1 MKSIFNKFLTSHPT
15 VNQATKIIGKQAL
28 QFRGLHGSSLSF
40 VLAALYKNTSD
51 AFVVVFEDKE
61 KAAYLFNDLQK
72 LLGEQEILFFPASIR
87 HLTLENIS
95 KPDTASMLM
104 RTEVLLATQKSKY
117 FVVTYPEALA
127 EAIVQKDEIKRKT
140 IELKTGESVDFD
152 FLIEMFEE
160 LGLTET
166 DFVFE
171 PGQFAVRGS
180 IIDVFSFSDMN
191 PYRLDFFGDTI
202 ESIRIF
208 DTETQLS
215 VKKVD
220 KINIISNLHLREQ
233 SDIQYNTFFEYAEN
247 ALVFIDDF
255 NYLKLVINDYH
266 EKHTA
271 LLENDDE
278 ETRSFIRFVEPEKF
292 FTSIPQNIIHLN
304 NRELDVPEIKFNTSP
319 QPAMRKKFD
328 LLAKHL
334 NEFEQNSFKV
344 FVCSE
349 NKRQLQRLSEILQ
362 SEELEVNASFIPV
375 EGSVYQGFSDE
386 DVRIVLYT
394 DHQIFERYYPYK
406 LKTLS
411 LQKSKETQLLR
422 RIKDLKPGDYVVHS
436 DHGVGIFKGIVTI
449 ENNGKKQEV
458 VSISYKDGDNLF
470 VGIHSLYKIS
480 KFKSEDTTPPTIH
493 KLGSGVWNK
502 LKNKTKRQIKD
513 IARDLIKLY
522 AQRMQ
527 KEGYAFA
534 GDTYLQEALEA
545 SFIYDETPDQIK
557 AIQEV
562 KADMEKSVPM
572 DRLICGDVGFGKT
585 EIALRA
591 AFKAVAD
598 GKQVAL
604 LCPTTVLAF
613 QHFRTFSE
621 RLKDVPVTIDYLSRM
636 RSTKETKQILE
647 KLKNGQID
655 IIIGTHRIVSKD
667 VIFKDLGL
675 LIIDEEQRFGV
686 AVKER
691 LRQLRPT
698 IDTLTL
704 TATPIPRTLEFSLM
718 GARDL
723 SILQTPPANRRPI
736 ITELHVF
743 DVELIRKAVYYEVN
757 RGGQVF
763 FVQNNINSLP
773 DFERLFA
780 KCCPDV
786 IVKSAHGRM
795 KPSEIEKIITDFM
808 QGKFDVLL
816 STTIIEN
823 GLDIPNANT
832 IIINDAHRF
841 GLSHLHQL
849 RGRVGRSDRKAF
861 CYLFAPPKHVL
872 SPESRRR
879 LEAIE
884 NFTELG
890 SGFNIALQDLDIRG
904 AGDLLGAQQSGFI
917 SNIGYETFKRILEEA
932 MIELRTQEFKDVFD
946 ADENKEDNLFVADCQ
961 IVTDL
966 DVGFPDDYISDTTE
980 KLRLYKELETITD
993 TESLEEYRN
1002 RLIDRFGKI
1011 PKKSQELLNTV
1022 LLRQKAKQT
1031 GIEKIILK
1039 QNILI
1044 TYFVSDKNSA
1054 FYKTELF
1061 KKILKFVSKCEKCE
1075 FKEKNDKLYLKIND
1089 IKTISDA
1096 LKFVT
1101 KLRHH

>member
-1 MKSIFNKFLTSHPT
+1 MKSIFKKFFASHP
-15 VNQATKIIGKQAL
+15 VVKQAIRFVGKEPL
-28 QFRGLHGSSLSF
+28 QLSGLHGSSLAF
-40 VLAALYKNTSD
+40 VVAALYKNTSEP
-51 AFVVVFEDKE
+51 FVIIFQDKE
-61 KAAYLFNDLQK
+61 KAAYLLNDLQK
-72 LLGEQEILFFPASIR
+72 LLGERETLFFPASIR
-87 HLTLENIS
+87 HLTLENIA
-95 KPDTASMLM
+95 KPDTASLLM
-104 RTEVLLATQKSKY
+104 RTETLLATQRNKY
-117 FVVTYPEALA
+117 LIVTYPEALA
-127 EAIVQKDEIKRKT
+127 EAIVKKEEIRSKT

-171 PGQFAVRGS
+171 PGQYAVRGS

-215 VKKVD
+215 VKKIE

-233 SDIQYNTFFEYAEN
+233 ADIQYDTFFEYSEN
-247 ALVFIDDF
+247 PIVFIDDF
-255 NYLKLVINDYH
+255 NYLKLVINDYY
-266 EKHTA
+266 EKHSA
-271 LLENDDE
+271 LLEGRE
-278 ETRSFIRFVEPEKF
+278 EKTSVVNFVDPEKF
-292 FTSIPQNIIHLN
+292 FASVPPNIIHLN
-304 NRELDVPEIKFNTSP
+304 NRELGIKRVKFSTSP

-334 NEFEQNSFKV
+334 NEFEEKSYEI

-362 SEELEVNASFIPV
+362 SEELEVNASFKPI
-375 EGSVYQGFSDE
+375 EGSVYQGFSD
-386 DVRIVLYT
+386 DDIRIVLYT

-411 LQKSKETQLLR
+411 VQKAKEAQLLR

-436 DHGVGIFKGIVTI
+436 DHGIGIFRGIVTI
-449 ENNGKKQEV
+449 DNNGKKQEV

-480 KFKSEDTTPPTIH
+480 KFKSEDSIPPTIH
-493 KLGSGVWNK
+493 KLGSGVWSK

-527 KEGYAFA
+527 KEGFAFS

-562 KADMEKSVPM
+562 KADMEKPVPM

-621 RLKDVPVTIDYLSRM
+621 RLKDFPVTVDYLSRM
-636 RSTKETKQILE
+636 RTAKETKQIIE
-647 KLKNGQID
+647 KLKKGQID

-691 LRQLRPT
+691 LRQMRPS

-786 IVKSAHGRM
+786 IVKTAHGRM
-795 KPSEIEKIITDFM
+795 KPTEIEKIITDFM

-841 GLSHLHQL
+841 GVSHLHQL

-861 CYLFAPPKHVL
+861 CYLFAPPKHLL

-932 MIELRTQEFKDVFD
+932 MIELRTQEFKEVFND
-946 ADENKEDNLFVADCQ
+946 DGNNEQNIFVADCQ

-966 DVGFPDDYISDTTE
+966 DIGFPDEYISDTTE

-993 TESLEEYRN
+993 KESLEEFKN

-1011 PKKSQELLNTV
+1011 PKKSEELLDTV
-1022 LLRQKAKQT
+1022 LLRQKAKQM

-1039 QNILI
+1039 QNTLI
-1044 TYFVSDKNSA
+1044 TYFVSDKSSA
-1054 FYKTELF
+1054 FYNSDLF
-1061 KKILKFVSKCEKCE
+1061 SKILTYVASCEKCE
-1075 FKEKNDKLYLKIND
+1075 FKEKNDKLYLKING
-1089 IKTISDA
+1089 IKTIYEA
-1096 LKFVT
+1096 LKFVER
-1101 KLRHH
+1101 LRSQ